1 MVVLDEGDT
10 KYENFYSDL
19 AKVNPG
25 RFDLALTFEDTLAHQ
40 ILARNDILLM
50 SSIYELCGLTQM
62 HVLKFGTVSIVSS
75 VDWLDD

>member
-25 RFDLALTFEDTLAHQ
+25 RFDVALTFKDTLAHQ

-50 SSIYELCGLTQM
+50 PSICELCGLTQM
-62 HVLKFGTVSIVSS
+62 HALKYCTVPI
-75 VDWLDD
+75 